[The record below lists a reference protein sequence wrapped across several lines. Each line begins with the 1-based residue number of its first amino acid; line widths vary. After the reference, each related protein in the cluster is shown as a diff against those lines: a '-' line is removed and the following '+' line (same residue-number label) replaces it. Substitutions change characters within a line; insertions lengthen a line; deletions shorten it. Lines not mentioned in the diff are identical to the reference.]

1 MDLFVALPLALSAF
15 AGSSWAAQPVAAP
28 PSSVDRHACRSDFT
42 TAGATKGGK
51 AVYRPESDEPRA
63 LLLWAVDRRLD
74 GCEMIVPAGDP
85 LRPLPLPK
93 MSDPARPGD
102 LFHRAGR

>member
-1 MDLFVALPLALSAF
+1 MTLFVALPLALSAF
-15 AGSSWAAQPVAAP
+15 AGSSGVAQPAASP
-28 PSSVDRHACRSDFT
+28 LISADRHACRSDFT
-42 TAGATKGGK
+42 TAGATEGGK
-51 AVYRPESDEPRA
+51 AVYRPKRDEPRA

-93 MSDPARPGD
+93 MSAPASPRD
-102 LFHRAGR
+102 LFNRAER